1 MNTLELPRFAQQRIA
16 IYQSM
21 DNDQKLVFWLQAVT
35 ILGLFALY
43 LMAGTAHAAAWDT
56 EATTFQTT
64 LTGPFMTTVAI
75 IAVII
80 LGIMAL
86 FGKMSWGWAGSII
99 GGIILIFGGA
109 DIVNLIQGA
118 A

>member
-1 MNTLELPRFAQQRIA
+1 MNALVIPQFAQKRIA
-16 IYQSM
+16 MYRGMS
-21 DNDQKLVFWLQAVT
+21 NDQKMVFWLQAVM
-35 ILGLFALY
+35 ILGMTALY
-43 LMAGTAHAAAWDT
+43 LMSGVAHAAAWDT
-56 EATTFQTT
+56 EASTIQTT
-64 LTGPFMTTVAI
+64 LTGPFMTTVAV

-86 FGKMSWGWAGSII
+86 FGKMSWAWAGSII